1 MIVTKRQFELAQ
13 LINMPSS
20 NSYDSAFT
28 AEEIIENGLSALL
41 LEDKKLS
48 NDCETIQT
56 IKKVDHQLLIIHE
69 LQFQQ
74 FKKLF
79 TVLNEAKIP
88 FVVLKGWALSHSVY
102 HRPHQRPK
110 TDIDILIPENYKSD
124 VIIKFEQLNYVN
136 PRGWE
141 PKAIIDQ
148 FTMRKPI
155 AKGINASVD
164 VHLKI
169 SDDNLIH
176 QALSWDYVYSNAL
189 TNNALSA
196 KIPCKSLLIMHAS
209 VHLLH
214 HYTHGDF
221 VKLIWLYDI
230 HLIIKECSESDILKL
245 AEMLSN
251 TNLAKPIKRV
261 IQDVFA
267 ILPSSKT
274 QHVLEQLEGI
284 VSSTQF
290 DYLLREPSLIRSY
303 IRKLNQTEGL
313 RLKLAMLREIFFP
326 PKEEI
331 FRKYGKVSS
340 LTLPYYYIL
349 RIVSGTVRRL
359 F

>member
-28 AEEIIENGLSALL
+28 AEELIENGLAALA
-41 LEDKKLS
+41 LENTLFT
-48 NDCETIQT
+48 NDCETLNT
-56 IKKVDHQLLIIHE
+56 IRKVDQQLKIIHE

-79 TVLNEAKIP
+79 KSLDEAKIP
-88 FVVLKGWALSHSVY
+88 FVVLKGWALSYSVY
-102 HRPHQRPK
+102 PSPHQRPK
-110 TDIDILIPENYKSD
+110 TDIDIIISENYKSEI
-124 VIIKFEQLNYVN
+124 VAIFTRLNYTN

-141 PKAIIDQ
+141 PRAIIDQ

-169 SDDNLIH
+169 SDDKLIH
-176 QALSWDYVYSNAL
+176 QALSWEYIYSNTH
-189 TNNALSA
+189 TNKALSA

-214 HYTHGDF
+214 HYSHGDF

-245 AEMLSN
+245 VEMLSN
-251 TNLAKPIKRV
+251 TNLAKPVKRV
-261 IQDVFA
+261 IQDVLT
-267 ILPSSKT
+267 ILPSPKT
-274 QHVLEQLEGI
+274 QHILEQIDGI
-284 VSSTQF
+284 AGSPQF
-290 DYLLREPSLIRSY
+290 DYLLDEPSLVRSY

-331 FRKYGKVSS
+331 FRKYGKVS
-340 LTLPYYYIL
+340 TPMLPYYYIL

-359 F
+359 L